1 MRPDT
6 ARHPA
11 LTLTLHRRPQR
22 SKTYAVGSPSYEVTR
37 GIARWLVDHFS
48 QRLSVAYR
56 PSTATGRSLMNVK
69 IPAATNIN
77 VSFLPTLQV
86 TNHQRLRQRKQY
98 VSRASPR

>member
-22 SKTYAVGSPSYEVTR
+22 RKTYAVGSPSYEVTR

-48 QRLSVAYR
+48 YCPRVANR
-56 PSTATGRSLMNVK
+56 PSTAPGRSLMNVK
-69 IPAATNIN
+69 SPTATNIK
-77 VSFLPTLQV
+77 LKL
-86 TNHQRLRQRKQY
+86 
-98 VSRASPR
+98 